1 MRPARG
7 AALAFFK
14 RFAPNSCSNR
24 FEDGIS
30 SRNVVKSVLRNFDC
44 IAPVGRFLDE
54 LVHPSVAGDEQAF
67 ARHRSFILANLA
79 GGALAFL
86 AFPLYLISGGV
97 FSFAHTT
104 IFAWLA
110 LQMPLAM
117 YLSRTAHLRMAYTLA
132 ALLFSLFIGT
142 LLFLTGGVSSF
153 AVLWLMIIPLEAALS
168 SSKRVI
174 GASIVFALTTLGAVT
189 VIGQMGALPDPLAL
203 TGSLIGSKSLAAGA
217 ALIYA
222 SIIGLRLEW
231 ERKWLAAASQAQKA
245 RYQMVTE
252 SVSDIISLHSDNS
265 DIVFITSSSEKI
277 LGIKTEE
284 AMGSGFLQH
293 VHIADRPAFLTA
305 IADAGSDKCE
315 RRVEFRA
322 TPNSLVGKAMSHA
335 KASGSGYIWL
345 EMICRPL
352 LEADPVN
359 PDAKVIAITRDISAH
374 KEQERELQAAWET
387 AEAASQAKSR
397 FLANISHE
405 LRTPLNAVIGFSD
418 LMHSSPQMI
427 GSDGRAREY
436 IGLINDSGKHLLQVV
451 NDLLDV
457 SKIESGTM
465 KLEAEAFD
473 LEASM
478 EHCRRLLAEMAK
490 EKGVSIE
497 VRVPKGFRDAIA
509 DPRACKQI
517 LLNLMSN
524 AIKFSKQEDVVL
536 VSARR
541 EGKSVVITVRDEGI
555 GIDSSHV
562 EKLCGAF
569 FQANSG
575 YDRDHE
581 GTGLGLSVVKGL
593 VQLHGG
599 TINIDSKLGV
609 GTCVEVTLP
618 DQELNI
624 TQLDDIRSGLED
636 VSASPVPDKE
646 GQQNNVTEMDA
657 ARRSRRRAI

>member
-1 MRPARG
+1 M
-7 AALAFFK
+7 
-14 RFAPNSCSNR
+14 
-24 FEDGIS
+24 
-30 SRNVVKSVLRNFDC
+30 KSVLRNFEY
-44 IAPVGRFLDE
+44 IASVRRFLDG
-54 LVHPSVAGDEQAF
+54 LVHPSVAGDDVAF
-67 ARHRSFILANLA
+67 AKHRSFIFANLA

-86 AFPLYLISGGV
+86 AFPIYLIGGGI

-104 IFAWLA
+104 IFTWLA

-117 YLSRTAHLRMAYTLA
+117 YLSRYSNLQTAYTLA

-142 LLFLTGGVSSF
+142 LLILTGGMSSF

-174 GASIVFALTTLGAVT
+174 AASLVFAAVTLGV
-189 VIGQMGALPDPLAL
+189 VSLVGYLGALPTPLPL
-203 TGSLIGSKSLAAGA
+203 TVGMISSKSLAASA

-231 ERKWLAAASQAQKA
+231 ERQGLAEISRRQKA

-252 SVSDIISLHSDNS
+252 SVSDIISLHSENS
-265 DIVFITSSSEKI
+265 DIVFITPSSEKI

-284 AMGSGFLQH
+284 ALGNGFFQH

-305 IADAGSDKCE
+305 IADAGSRLCE

-322 TPNSLVGKAMSHA
+322 QPNALIGRAMQHA
-335 KASGSGYIWL
+335 QGNGRGYVWL

-352 LEADPVN
+352 LEPDPIN

-374 KEQERELQAAWET
+374 KAQERELQAAWET

-418 LMHSSPQMI
+418 LMQNSPQMFGNDERGI
-427 GSDGRAREY
+427 EY
-436 IGLINDSGKHLLQVV
+436 VGLINDSGKHLLQVV

-465 KLEAEAFD
+465 QLEAEAFD
-473 LEASM
+473 LAASI
-478 EHCRRLLAEMAK
+478 EHCGRLLAELAK
-490 EKGVSIE
+490 QKGVSID
-497 VRVPKGFRDAIA
+497 VNVPDPFPDAIA

-517 LLNLMSN
+517 LLNLLSN
-524 AIKFSKQEDVVL
+524 AIKFSRKGSVVQ
-536 VSARR
+536 VGAKRKA
-541 EGKSVVITVRDEGI
+541 KSVVISVKDEGI
-555 GIDSSHV
+555 GIDSAHV
-562 EKLCGAF
+562 DKLCGAF
-569 FQANSG
+569 FQTDSG

-599 TINIDSKLGV
+599 TIDIDSKLGV
-609 GTCVEVTLP
+609 GTCVFVTLP

-624 TQLDDIRSGLED
+624 TQLDDVRSIPEVAVASPEPDADIRS
-636 VSASPVPDKE
+636 
-646 GQQNNVTEMDA
+646 NVTTMDA
-657 ARRSRRRAI
+657 ARKSRRRAI

>member
-1 MRPARG
+1 M
-7 AALAFFK
+7 
-14 RFAPNSCSNR
+14 
-24 FEDGIS
+24 
-30 SRNVVKSVLRNFDC
+30 KSVLRNFDG

-67 ARHRSFILANLA
+67 ARHRSFIVANLA

-86 AFPLYLISGGV
+86 AFPLYLISGGI

-117 YLSRTAHLRMAYTLA
+117 YLSRSANLRIAYTLA

-142 LLFLTGGVSSF
+142 LLVLTGGISSF

-174 GASIVFALTTLGAVT
+174 AASVAFALTTLAVVA
-189 VIGQMGALPDPLAL
+189 VIGHLGALPEPLTL
-203 TGSLIGSKSLAAGA
+203 TSSLIGSKSLAAGS

-231 ERKWLAAASQAQKA
+231 ERKWLASASQAQKA

-252 SVSDIISLHSDNS
+252 SVSDIISLHSADS
-265 DIVFITSSSEKI
+265 DIVFITPSSEKI
-277 LGIKTEE
+277 LGIKAEE
-284 AMGSGFLQH
+284 AMGRGFFQH

-305 IADAGSDKCE
+305 IADAGTEKCE

-322 TPNSLVGKAMSHA
+322 QPNSLVGKALSHA
-335 KASGSGYIWL
+335 NSNGSGYIWL

-352 LEADPVN
+352 HEPDPVN
-359 PDAKVIAITRDISAH
+359 PDATVIAITRDISVH

-418 LMHSSPQMI
+418 LMYNSPQMI
-427 GSDGRAREY
+427 GPDERAKEY
-436 IGLINDSGKHLLQVV
+436 VGLINDSGKHLLQVV

-473 LEASM
+473 LGASI
-478 EHCRRLLAEMAK
+478 EHCRRLLAEVAK

-497 VRVPKGFRDAIA
+497 VRVPGDLPDAIA

-541 EGKSVVITVRDEGI
+541 EGKSVVISVRDEGI
-555 GIDSSHV
+555 GIDSAHV
-562 EKLCGAF
+562 EKLCSAF

-599 TINIDSKLGV
+599 QISIDSKLGV

-624 TQLDDIRSGLED
+624 TRLDDVRT
-636 VSASPVPDKE
+636 SADDALDFE
-646 GQQNNVTEMDA
+646 TADDRQQSNVTKMDA
-657 ARRSRRRAI
+657 ARSGRRRAL